1 MNQKVL
7 TIIGVAV
14 IGTMLS
20 IVSSSITI
28 VRAANIYCTK
38 ESTDRSLDTWCFGT
52 PQKDSIA
59 ANALD
64 NNVVALGGND
74 IVDLGAGDDAACG
87 GPGDDKISGGNG
99 RDTLIGDGVYGF
111 VLPLDCGNGHGAD
124 TLIGGS
130 GADRITHGDLVLDDS
145 QKILPA
151 QMMASDGHTD
161 FIDCRPGDDE
171 AFINTSIDHDIAKNC
186 EHVHAG

>member
-1 MNQKVL
+1 MNNKVQ
-7 TIIGVAV
+7 TIIAIGV
-14 IGTMLS
+14 IGILLGL
-20 IVSSSITI
+20 VSGSMTI
-28 VRAANIYCTK
+28 VHAANIYCTK

-99 RDTLIGDGVYGF
+99 GDTLIGDGVYGF
-111 VLPLDCGNGHGAD
+111 ALPLDCGNGHGAD

-130 GADRITHGDLVLDDS
+130 EDDRITHGDLVLDDS
-145 QKILPA
+145 QKIVPA

-161 FIDCRPGDDE
+161 FIDCGPGEDE

-186 EHVHAG
+186 EEVHAG